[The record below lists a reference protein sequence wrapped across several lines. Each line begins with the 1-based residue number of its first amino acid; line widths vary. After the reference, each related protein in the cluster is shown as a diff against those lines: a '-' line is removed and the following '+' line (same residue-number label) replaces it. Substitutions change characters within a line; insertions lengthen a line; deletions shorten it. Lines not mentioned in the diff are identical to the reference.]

1 MRILVTGGAG
11 FIGSNF
17 VNMALAN
24 HFPEITSIKVI
35 DKLTYAGKMSNLSS
49 AMKHSNFEFVLGD
62 ICDSKVVRALVQEA
76 DVVINFAAESH
87 VDRSIENSEPFV
99 TTNILGTQVLL
110 DAIKPFK
117 EKRYIQISTDEVY
130 GSISIGSWD
139 ENDPLLP
146 NSPYAASKAS
156 ADLLTRSY
164 FITHGV
170 NALIT
175 RCSNNFGPNQD
186 SEKLIPNIIM
196 KLTRGEKVSLY
207 GDGKNVRDWLH
218 VSDHCKGI
226 YQVLIK
232 GEPGEIYNI
241 GGGTE
246 LTNLDLTRKLLN
258 HFNKSEASIDFI
270 KDRLGHDKRYS
281 VNFNKLRKLGYEPS
295 SDFDLQL
302 TQTIEHYSGEV
313 IG

>member
-139 ENDPLLP
+139 ENEPLLP

-196 KLTRGEKVSLY
+196 KL
-207 GDGKNVRDWLH
+207 
-218 VSDHCKGI
+218 
-226 YQVLIK
+226 
-232 GEPGEIYNI
+232 IYNI